1 MPTIRLG
8 TRTSPLALVQANL
21 VARTIC
27 EYHPT
32 HKVEIIPMK
41 SDREVPPEVL
51 LNDAGEIGI
60 FTTHIQDAL
69 LRAEIDI
76 AVHSLKDLP
85 VQEPEG
91 LVIAAIPTREDPSDA
106 LVSRSGLRLADLP
119 TNSTIGTSSVRR
131 AAQLSMLYP
140 DMNILPVRGNI
151 HARLD
156 KLDTDRFDAIILATA
171 GLVRLGLESRITE
184 RLTYPQFLPA
194 PGQGAIAVETRV
206 EDYAITKLIAPLDD
220 ADLRAAI
227 TAERHFLAAA
237 GGGCNEPL
245 GALATVQDGQLILEA
260 GRYTSPPSTQ
270 VFSGPAD
277 NPYILAQEAAL
288 TLLKNQHYE

>member
-1 MPTIRLG
+1 
-8 TRTSPLALVQANL
+8 
-21 VARTIC
+21 
-27 EYHPT
+27 
-32 HKVEIIPMK
+32 MK
-41 SDREVPPEVL
+41 SDRELLPEVL

-60 FTTHIQDAL
+60 FTTRIQDAL

-106 LVSRSGLRLADLP
+106 LVSRSGLGLANLP
-119 TNSTIGTSSVRR
+119 ASSTIGTSSVRR
-131 AAQLSMLYP
+131 ASQLSAVYP
-140 DMNILPVRGNI
+140 DMTILPVRGNI
-151 HARLD
+151 HSRLD
-156 KLDTDRFDAIILATA
+156 KLDTGRFDAIILATA
-171 GLVRLGLESRITE
+171 GLLRLGLESRITE
-184 RLTYPQFLPA
+184 HLTYPQFLPA

-206 EDYAITKLIAPLDD
+206 EDYATTKLISPLDD
-220 ADLRAAI
+220 TDLRAAT

-245 GALATVQDGQLILEA
+245 GALATVRDGQLILEA
-260 GRYTSPPSTQ
+260 GRYTSPPITQ
-270 VFSGPAD
+270 VFSGPAND
-277 NPYILAQEAAL
+277 PYILAQEAAL